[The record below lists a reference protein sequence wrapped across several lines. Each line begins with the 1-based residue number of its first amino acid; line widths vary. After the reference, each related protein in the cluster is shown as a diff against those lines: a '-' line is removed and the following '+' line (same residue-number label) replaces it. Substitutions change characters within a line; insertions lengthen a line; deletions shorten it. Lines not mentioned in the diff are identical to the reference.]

1 MIWLVLLLL
10 AVCGVAV
17 ISVKR
22 QQPPP
27 EIDPE
32 EASRAAVDLYAI
44 RSRLDVAWMR
54 TELRREGTRLR
65 RMMAEELDE
74 GEPGEAP

>member
-1 MIWLVLLLL
+1 MIWIVPLLLV
-10 AVCGVAV
+10 VCGVAV
-17 ISVKR
+17 IAVKR
-22 QQPPP
+22 QPPP

-32 EASRAAVDLYAI
+32 EATRAAVDLYAI

-65 RMMAEELDE
+65 RMMAEELSDE
-74 GEPGEAP
+74 EEPRR